1 MVGHQTLNLLME
13 VRILHPQCGKLRLT
27 ELFCLNKYQY
37 YKEMLFPVFLSIF
50 TKGSTPIMENYVV
63 SRLRIALRDLK
74 RLVNNSLQHARSF
87 EEK

>member
-1 MVGHQTLNLLME
+1 
-13 VRILHPQCGKLRLT
+13 
-27 ELFCLNKYQY
+27 
-37 YKEMLFPVFLSIF
+37 MLFPVFLSIF